1 MMLEIQFDS
10 HKVKEPIISKASL
23 ETNSLINIIR
33 ANVGAREGEMVVEA
47 EPSKIEDVIKSFE
60 QQGIDVTK
68 LEKKINKDDN
78 CIHCGACIS
87 ICPVEVFSLDSE
99 KKVEAETEKCI
110 HCGVCVNVCP
120 VNALH
125 LP

>member
-33 ANVGAREGEMVVEA
+33 ANVGAREGEMVVEV
-47 EPSKIEDVIKSFE
+47 EKSKVEDVIKAFE
-60 QQGIDVTK
+60 RQGIDVTR
-68 LEKKINKDDN
+68 LEKKINKDDS

-87 ICPVEVFSLDSE
+87 ICPVEVFYLDDE
-99 KKVEAETEKCI
+99 NKVMAETEKCI